1 MNVLS
6 WNIRG
11 LNSPSKYMILR
22 KIINQDNPSIVMLQE
37 TKYDKDTMIRNA
49 WKVWRN
55 CDVTLVEVDGT
66 S

>member
-1 MNVLS
+1 
-6 WNIRG
+6 
-11 LNSPSKYMILR
+11 
-22 KIINQDNPSIVMLQE
+22 MLQE
-37 TKYDKDTMIRNA
+37 TKYDKDTMIKIA